1 MLPVLIQLFDIA
13 PETGFPRRLA
23 AQRLHK
29 WKAQLFSSTFAVKTM
44 WEHTSSQL
52 FKPAIKISYVNLKNA

>member
-23 AQRLHK
+23 AQRFHK
-29 WKAQLFSSTFAVKTM
+29 WKALLFSSTFAVKTM
-44 WEHTSSQL
+44 
-52 FKPAIKISYVNLKNA
+52 

>member
-29 WKAQLFSSTFAVKTM
+29 WKALLFSSTFAVKTM
-44 WEHTSSQL
+44 WGTYIIPSHSSL
-52 FKPAIKISYVNLKNA
+52 R